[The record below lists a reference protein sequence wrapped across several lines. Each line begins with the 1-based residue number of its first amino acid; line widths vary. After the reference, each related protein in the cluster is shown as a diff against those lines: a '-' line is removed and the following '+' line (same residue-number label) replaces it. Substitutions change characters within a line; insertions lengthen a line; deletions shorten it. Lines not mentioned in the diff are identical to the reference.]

1 MPVFLLCWVTVRQEW
16 HSVLHV
22 LWLLLLLLVS
32 LFIGLVLQSVPQHR
46 LACRRHDGCLVIL
59 KRRLAE
65 STGQLWQKPT
75 HDLTSSGAESNE
87 LIKTASVLIF
97 EEREDVDGD
106 VADTRV
112 DEGMD
117 VSRRHTADE
126 LGVSC
131 GHRRE
136 CVIALLLQ
144 PVAASTH
151 PQHAESTRQKTSA
164 IVKHGGDASVGIVDI
179 RRDKTTQSTH
189 DGLFRSC
196 RRACSELVASGSR
209 VGVGVDSSLESSEQ
223 LAERFGES
231 SWIPLCDGLAA
242 RIRRRHNLGAG

>member
-1 MPVFLLCWVTVRQEW
+1 VFLLCWVTVRQEW

-46 LACRRHDGCLVIL
+46 LACRRHDGCLAHSVTPPHHFSAGNCLVIL

-117 VSRRHTADE
+117 VS
-126 LGVSC
+126 L
-131 GHRRE
+131 
-136 CVIALLLQ
+136 
-144 PVAASTH
+144 
-151 PQHAESTRQKTSA
+151 
-164 IVKHGGDASVGIVDI
+164 
-179 RRDKTTQSTH
+179 
-189 DGLFRSC
+189 
-196 RRACSELVASGSR
+196 
-209 VGVGVDSSLESSEQ
+209 
-223 LAERFGES
+223 
-231 SWIPLCDGLAA
+231 
-242 RIRRRHNLGAG
+242 